1 MQSEQLAIAQATN
14 DARAES
20 VALQALIPLRLRG
33 GQQHSAKP
41 LHIRLIERTA
51 FGLTACWHWRGVTN
65 QFGYGRFSYRG
76 KTQVAHRLSY
86 EAFVGPIPGGM
97 SVLHKCDNPSC
108 INPEHLWLGTYSDN
122 RRDCLSKGRWRVK
135 QRKGKKFGSA

>member
-1 MQSEQLAIAQATN
+1 MQRLIEAQASG

-20 VALQALIPLRLRG
+20 LAIQALIPLRLRG

-41 LHIRLIERTA
+41 LHIRLLERVA
-51 FGLTACWHWRGVTN
+51 FGVSECWHWRGVTN
-65 QFGYGRFSYRG
+65 KFGYGRFSFAGR
-76 KTQVAHRLSY
+76 TQVAHRLSY
-86 EAFVGPIPGGM
+86 ETFRGPIPEGM
-97 SVLHKCDNPSC
+97 SVLHRCDNPSC

-135 QRKGKKFGSA
+135 QRKGKTFGEA